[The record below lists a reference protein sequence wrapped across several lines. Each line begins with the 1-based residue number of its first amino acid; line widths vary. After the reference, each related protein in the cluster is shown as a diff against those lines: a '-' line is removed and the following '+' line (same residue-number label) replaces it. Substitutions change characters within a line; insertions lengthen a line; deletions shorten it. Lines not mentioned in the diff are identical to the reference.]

1 MENKKEK
8 KTCVVCQANSDEK
21 PILVFEFKEKTY
33 HICTQHIPV
42 LIHNA
47 EELQSILPGIQQ

>member
-1 MENKKEK
+1 MENNKEK
-8 KTCVVCQANSDEK
+8 KACVVCQANSDEK
-21 PILVFEFKEKTY
+21 PILAFEFREKTY